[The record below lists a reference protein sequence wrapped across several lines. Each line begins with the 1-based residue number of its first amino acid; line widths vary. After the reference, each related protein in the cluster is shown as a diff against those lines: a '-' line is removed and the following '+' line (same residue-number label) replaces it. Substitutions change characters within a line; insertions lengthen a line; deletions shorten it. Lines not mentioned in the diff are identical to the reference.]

1 MLRGIQK
8 TSEKTTTE
16 PTMLSA
22 RNFPEGTHSYNKTME
37 VTRGHEKPGLLTC
50 FLCISM

>member
-8 TSEKTTTE
+8 TREKTTTE

-22 RNFPEGTHSYNKTME
+22 KNFPKETHSYNKTME
-37 VTRGHEKPGLLTC
+37 VTQGN
-50 FLCISM
+50 